1 MTERHRLPNRQQSA
15 APMTAAEMIERAA
28 TSIAPFVSLDEAAA
42 DINAE
47 FRRVVDAKRKQAAP

>member
-1 MTERHRLPNRQQSA
+1 MTERHRLPNQQQSA
-15 APMTAAEMIERAA
+15 PAMTAADESAA
-28 TSIAPFVSLDEAAA
+28 TTSIAPFVSLDEAAA

>member
-1 MTERHRLPNRQQSA
+1 
-15 APMTAAEMIERAA
+15 MTAAEMIERAA
-28 TSIAPFVSLDEAAA
+28 TTSIAPFVSLDEAAA